1 MPSVVTHPW
10 GMRIRN
16 AGRPGSR
23 RADGIPR
30 SLRFERT
37 GGIATMT
44 RKLRRRLRVI
54 AARVTVCAVMVA
66 AMGATGW
73 RTQADVDAAEA
84 TQASLLAH

>member
-1 MPSVVTHPW
+1 
-10 GMRIRN
+10 
-16 AGRPGSR
+16 
-23 RADGIPR
+23 
-30 SLRFERT
+30 
-37 GGIATMT
+37 MT

-54 AARVTVCAVMVA
+54 AARATVCAVMVA